1 MTAVLSLSVCERGY
15 GGRAPRGAAAGWF
28 ARRIKQPAFIILQ
41 RTGTLIKIVTKN
53 YYFFEMQRRSGDD
66 AITFI
71 MPREWCCR
79 IEKTREL
86 CVCVYV
92 WEQLTAPR
100 QGKLLLNFN
109 FQETSYRQRIFC
121 ITGFPLLWSGHSAG
135 ELTPPE
141 RLYSLEK

>member
-1 MTAVLSLSVCERGY
+1 VFFDDSSALSECASVCERGY

-79 IEKTREL
+79 IEKKGENYI
-86 CVCVYV
+86 CVC
-92 WEQLTAPR
+92 L
-100 QGKLLLNFN
+100 
-109 FQETSYRQRIFC
+109 
-121 ITGFPLLWSGHSAG
+121 
-135 ELTPPE
+135 
-141 RLYSLEK
+141 